1 MTQPGESDES
11 LSASR
16 IIVYERDSL
25 PATRRRE
32 ARLRR
37 AWGVG
42 PFFRGRI
49 SADDHLRIESSKS
62 YTSKATWG
70 QSAKAISKSGRI
82 LQSCV
87 CALSS
92 PGVRDGD
99 DTGDPLAS
107 RELDDVP
114 PHLHDLRDG
123 SCRSQYRPGCVC
135 AGFGHYRLGDCCR
148 GNFSDLPLRYY
159 PVYSSSTCA
168 LIPRPI
174 Q

>member
-1 MTQPGESDES
+1 
-11 LSASR
+11 
-16 IIVYERDSL
+16 
-25 PATRRRE
+25 
-32 ARLRR
+32 
-37 AWGVG
+37 VG

-114 PHLHDLRDG
+114 PHLHDLRDR
-123 SCRSQYRPGCVC
+123 SCRTEYRAGCVR
-135 AGFGHYRLGDCCR
+135 AGFGYSSFGDSCCR
-148 GNFSDLPLRYY
+148 CFPDLPFHYY
-159 PVYSSSTCA
+159 PVYSSSTFTCA

-174 Q
+174 R